1 MKPTIL
7 GGDLRKKEHNNNVPG
22 VLQCAY
28 FHDIQLHPSNQ
39 QMTGWKFPTMNEDV

>member
-7 GGDLRKKEHNNNVPG
+7 EGDLRKKEHNNNVPG

-28 FHDIQLHPSNQ
+28 FHDIQLHPSKLTND
-39 QMTGWKFPTMNEDV
+39 WLEYSNHE